1 MTEKRVHSSFTPP
14 NIMVYSNISE
24 GNAMASI
31 LIVEDEPIVAMQL
44 QESLEGMGYKVPAI
58 IDSGDEVIGAVL
70 AHKPDLI
77 LMDIKLRSFID
88 GVDAARRVKLV
99 CDDVPVIF
107 LTAYPSKGSQDR
119 AIGAAPAAYLVKPIA
134 DKVLHEEV
142 ERALASKAK

>member
-1 MTEKRVHSSFTPP
+1 
-14 NIMVYSNISE
+14 
-24 GNAMASI
+24 MASI

-44 QESLEGMGYKVPAI
+44 KESLEDMGYKVSAI
-58 IDSGDEVIGAVL
+58 VDSGDAVIGAVL

-99 CDDVPVIF
+99 CDDIPVIY

-119 AIGAAPAAYLVKPIA
+119 AMATAPAAYLVKPIA
-134 DKVLHEEV
+134 DKALREEV
-142 ERALASKAK
+142 ERALSPNAKS